1 MKWMAFRHQYNGST
15 NCKSELFCFKHILFS
30 TQICLIKIPHFFSN
44 HENEVELI
52 IEVIID

>member
-1 MKWMAFRHQYNGST
+1 MKWMAFRHQYNGIT

-30 TQICLIKIPHFFSN
+30 TQIRLIKIPHFFSN
-44 HENEVELI
+44 HENEVEFI